1 MRLMM
6 NEDIVE
12 VIVCDAILLD
22 SSECTCIIMIL
33 VTLGMLFLFLGY
45 SMKLISQKS
54 RHLFNYL
61 FSAQSVRELRLI

>member
-54 RHLFNYL
+54 RHLLTYL
-61 FSAQSVRELRLI
+61 FSAQSVREIR